1 MKKLKILFF
10 GGNFF
15 NLQIAKNCIKLGAQC
30 FLADMSKKCFA
41 AQDKNFI
48 NIDFNDRKKIIN
60 FIKKKKINFIYISQS
75 DVGIKTLGYINSK
88 LKLPGIDYTVAKI
101 LTNKGS
107 IRKILTKNDFF
118 QPKFII
124 SKDPKEI
131 INFID
136 NKKCIIKPVD
146 SSGSRGVN
154 EIQKISSVKRLIK
167 NALAFSRLKKTI
179 VEEKINGKEFGAQTF
194 SINGKCK
201 YVYLHNDYMS
211 KNNKKIPIGHSMP
224 FNLIKNNRIVLK
236 IKKDIAHAVELMKIK
251 NGPSNVDCIID
262 KNNRLVILEISPRI
276 GATCLPQILKT
287 YSGVDWDINSIKLAN
302 GYKIGKLRERK
313 INVIAKVFESSKC
326 GILDE
331 IRINK
336 NPVNTKTVLIL
347 KKNEQI
353 SKFTDGSKL
362 FGYTISH
369 GKSYKKVMKHVNLII
384 SSIKIKLKKNVYDY

>member
-15 NLQIAKNCIKLGAQC
+15 NYQIAKNCIQLGAQC

-41 AQDKNFI
+41 AKKKNFI
-48 NIDFNDRKKIIN
+48 NINFNDRKKMIT

-75 DVGIKTLGYINSK
+75 DVGIKSLGYINSK
-88 LKLPGIDYTVAKI
+88 LKLPGIDYTVAKN

-107 IRKILTKNDFF
+107 IRKILTKNNFF

-124 SKDPKEI
+124 SKDPKKI
-131 INFID
+131 TNFIL

-154 EIQKISSVKRLIK
+154 EIKGVSFIKKLIK
-167 NALAFSRLKKTI
+167 NALSFSRLKKTI
-179 VEEKINGKEFGAQTF
+179 VEEKIKGKEFGAQTF

-211 KNNKKIPIGHSMP
+211 KKNNKIPIGHSMP
-224 FNLIKNNRIVLK
+224 FYLIKDQKIVLK
-236 IKKDIAHAVELMKIK
+236 IKKNIAQAVDIMKIK
-251 NGPSNVDCIID
+251 NGPCNVDCIIT
-262 KNNRLVILEISPRI
+262 KNKKIVILEISPRI
-276 GATCLPQILKT
+276 GATCLPQILKI
-287 YSGVDWDINSIKLAN
+287 YSGIDWDINSIKLIN
-302 GYKIGKLRERK
+302 GYKMEKLKERK
-313 INVIAKVFESSKC
+313 VNVIAKVFESSQS
-326 GILDE
+326 GILEE
-331 IRINK
+331 IKIKK
-336 NPVNTKTVLIL
+336 NPLNTKTVMIL
-347 KKNEQI
+347 KKNDQI

-369 GKSYKKVMKHVNLII
+369 GKSYKKVMKNTNSII
-384 SSIKIKLKKNVYDY
+384 NSIKIKLKKNVHSY